1 MTYEEIFSIISEIK
15 KKIIYI
21 VAVFTAGALL
31 SFSYMGEVIKKIETD
46 MFWRLN
52 MPNKPDASK
61 QLLDISNNLVS
72 ISNRLAEN
80 NSIIS
85 GNNSIIAQNLTQA
98 SNDILNISRNLY
110 LYKPNIIYLTPMEV
124 IMLEFKMSLI
134 FGVLIVSP
142 LILFYAYRGA
152 RGRFTSLPFISGKK
166 SLVVLTI
173 LASIALFLIGAGYAY
188 FYMLPFFLGFLYQD
202 AMNLGINATFSI
214 YEFISFIVLT
224 TVILGIAFEL
234 PVILTFLVHLGV
246 TSRKTL
252 AHYRRHAY
260 IILLIIAVWVMPDP
274 TMFTQIMVALP
285 FIVLYEASL
294 VVMRLTG
301 K

>member
-1 MTYEEIFSIISEIK
+1 MNFEGIFSIISQIK
-15 KKIIYI
+15 KNIIYL
-21 VAVFTAGALL
+21 VAVFGAGALI
-31 SFSYMGEVIKKIETD
+31 SFSYMGGVIKKIETD

-52 MPNKPDASK
+52 IQDRPDSAK
-61 QLLDISNNLVS
+61 QLLEISNEIVL
-72 ISNRLAEN
+72 ISKRLADN
-80 NSIIS
+80 NSV
-85 GNNSIIAQNLTQA
+85 NSINSVIAQNLTRV
-98 SNDILNISRNLY
+98 SNDILNVSQNLN

-134 FGVLIVSP
+134 FGFLVVSP
-142 LILFYAYRGA
+142 LILYYVYRGA
-152 RGRFTSLPFISGKK
+152 RGRLTSLPFIREKR
-166 SLVVLTI
+166 SLIVIAITT
-173 LASIALFLIGAGYAY
+173 SIALFLIGAGYAY
-188 FYMLPFFLGFLYQD
+188 LYMLPFFLSFLYQD

-214 YEFISFIVLT
+214 YEFISFIVMT

-234 PVILTFLVHLGV
+234 PVILTFLVHIGV

-260 IILLIIAVWVMPDP
+260 VILLIIAAWVTPDP

-285 FIVLYEASL
+285 FIILYEASL
-294 VVMRLTG
+294 VVMILTG